1 MHSGDTKDQEL
12 YRYDLK
18 TNTWALIPVIGA
30 KPACR
35 SRANIMIKYPY
46 LYLHNGWI
54 FVTTE
59 LISDFFYI
67 DLSEQAKQWHPFT
80 IEGLQNQTSE
90 LIYSV
95 QAVEVEGVYYTSGG
109 WTLVGNTNASYKY
122 ETTKQGKA
130 MKRSL
135 VNPKQENPE
144 PRLDFSSAYNS
155 GKIYIFG
162 GKNSRGTL

>member
-35 SRANIMIKYPY
+35 SQANIIIKYPY
-46 LYLHNGWI
+46 LYLLNGWVI
-54 FVTTE
+54 STSAFV
-59 LISDFFYI
+59 IDSFYI
-67 DLSEQAKQWHPFT
+67 DLSEQVKQWHPLT
-80 IEGLQNQTSE
+80 IEGYQVEATDLPSS
-90 LIYSV
+90 IK
-95 QAVEVEGVYYTSGG
+95 AVEVDGVYYTSGG
-109 WTLVGNTNASYKY
+109 WTLGGNTNASYKY
-122 ETTKQGKA
+122 EIIKQDQA

-162 GKNSRGTL
+162 GKNNKGKL